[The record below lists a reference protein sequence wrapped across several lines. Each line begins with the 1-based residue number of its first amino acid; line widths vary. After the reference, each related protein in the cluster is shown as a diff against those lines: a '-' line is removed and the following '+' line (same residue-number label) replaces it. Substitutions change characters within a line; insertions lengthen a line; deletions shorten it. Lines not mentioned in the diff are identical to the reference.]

1 MRRLRVALAQIN
13 TTVGDLDGNSALILE
28 ALDQAGRAGADI
40 VAFPELTV
48 TGYPPEDLVLR
59 SDFVRDQ
66 RAALEK
72 IAAQVTTPAAVIGFV
87 GRDSAGGD
95 AITNSAALISQGE
108 IRHIYDKIILPN
120 YGVFDEERYFKSGH
134 SCPVFDIAG
143 IKLGINI
150 CEDVWTDVGPAEV
163 QCAAGA
169 EVIIN
174 INSSP
179 YWLGKLET
187 RRKLVSDLAKRNS
200 AYAVYVNQVGGQD
213 ELVFDGGSAVFGP
226 DGLVIARAKQF
237 EEALLVVD
245 LDLDA
250 PVTAASPTPDA
261 ELLDEVGS
269 AFHVSGSIEH
279 KEAKPEIA
287 SEIASAISQ
296 EAEVY
301 NALVVGTR
309 DYLAKTGFS
318 RVLIALSGGIDS
330 TLTAAIAV
338 DAIGAENVVGIGMP
352 SRYSSEGSVSD
363 AKELASRLGITMWT
377 IPIEPAHRTFEEM
390 VSEQFADTEPNTAE
404 ENVQARIRGVTMMSF
419 ANKFNWLVLTTGN
432 KSEMATGYATLYG
445 DMAGGFA
452 VLKDVPKTLVYRI
465 SNYRNANIP
474 GSALGNL
481 VDDRH
486 HDAQYAISP
495 EAPHASHPED
505 LEGSLRQ
512 PIERPIPQ
520 QVIDKPPS
528 AELRPDQFD
537 EDSLPPYPVLDRII
551 ERYVEQRISPAEIID
566 MEDSESGDRAD
577 EATVRRMIHLIDIN
591 EYKRRQSP
599 PGVKIT
605 ELAFGRDRRLPIA
618 NRYRG

>member
-1 MRRLRVALAQIN
+1 MRHLRVGLAQIN
-13 TTVGDLDGNSALILE
+13 TTIGDLDGNSALILK
-28 ALDQAGRAGADI
+28 ALDDARQAGADI

-48 TGYPPEDLVLR
+48 TGYPPEDLLLR

-66 RAALEK
+66 LAALEK
-72 IAAQVTTPAAVIGFV
+72 IAAQVTSPAAVIGFV
-87 GRDSAGGD
+87 GRDPNGSD
-95 AITNSAALISQGE
+95 AINNSAALISQGE
-108 IRHIYDKIILPN
+108 IRHVYDKIILPN
-120 YGVFDEERYFKSGH
+120 YGVFDEERYFKSGNT
-134 SCPVFDIAG
+134 CPVFDIAG
-143 IKLGINI
+143 IKLGINV

-187 RRKLVSDLAKRNS
+187 RRKLVSDLAKRNG

-226 DGLVIARAKQF
+226 DGSVIARAKQF
-237 EEALLVVD
+237 EEELLIVD

-250 PVTAASPTPDA
+250 SSKDGEERQ
-261 ELLDEVGS
+261 ELDIDRLAEVGS
-269 AFHVSGSIEH
+269 AVFVPGSIDLNES
-279 KEAKPEIA
+279 KPEIT
-287 SEIASAISQ
+287 SQIAPALSV

-330 TLTAAIAV
+330 TLTAAVAV
-338 DAIGAENVVGIGMP
+338 DAIGAENVVGVGMP

-363 AKELASRLGITMWT
+363 SQDLADRLGIKMWT
-377 IPIEPAHRTFEEM
+377 IPIEPAHRAFEEM
-390 VSEQFADTEPNTAE
+390 VSEQFAGTDPNTAE
-404 ENVQARIRGVTMMSF
+404 ENVQARIRGVAMMSF
-419 ANKFNWLVLTTGN
+419 SNKFNWIVLTTGN

-452 VLKDVPKTLVYRI
+452 VLKDVPKTLVYRVCD
-465 SNYRNANIP
+465 YRNRTVP
-474 GSALGNL
+474 GSALVYTL
-481 VDDRH
+481 
-486 HDAQYAISP
+486 
-495 EAPHASHPED
+495 EA
-505 LEGSLRQ
+505 
-512 PIERPIPQ
+512 PIPQ
-520 QVIDKPPS
+520 AVIDKPPS
-528 AELRPDQFD
+528 AELRPDQLD

-551 ERYVEQRISPAEIID
+551 ERYVEKRLSPVEIIA
-566 MEDSESGDRAD
+566 MESSESGDSAD

>member
-1 MRRLRVALAQIN
+1 MRHLRVGLAQIN
-13 TTVGDLDGNSALILE
+13 TTIGDLDGNSALILK
-28 ALDQAGRAGADI
+28 ALDDARQAGADI

-48 TGYPPEDLVLR
+48 TGYPPEDLLLR

-66 RAALEK
+66 LAALEK
-72 IAAQVTTPAAVIGFV
+72 IAAQVTSSAAVIGFV
-87 GRDSAGGD
+87 GRDPNGSD
-95 AITNSAALISQGE
+95 AINNSAALISQGE
-108 IRHIYDKIILPN
+108 IRHVYDKIILPN
-120 YGVFDEERYFKSGH
+120 YGVFDEERYFKSGNT
-134 SCPVFDIAG
+134 CPVFDIAG
-143 IKLGINI
+143 IKLGINV

-179 YWLGKLET
+179 YWVGKLET
-187 RRKLVSDLAKRNS
+187 RRKLVSDLAKRNG

-226 DGLVIARAKQF
+226 DGSVIARAKQF
-237 EEALLVVD
+237 EEELLIVD

-250 PVTAASPTPDA
+250 SSKDGEERQ
-261 ELLDEVGS
+261 ELDIDRLAEVGS
-269 AFHVSGSIEH
+269 AVFVPGSIDLNES
-279 KEAKPEIA
+279 KPEIT
-287 SEIASAISQ
+287 SQIAPALSV

-330 TLTAAIAV
+330 TLTAAVAV
-338 DAIGAENVVGIGMP
+338 DAIGAENVVGVGMP

-363 AKELASRLGITMWT
+363 SQDLADRLGIKMWT
-377 IPIEPAHRTFEEM
+377 IPIELAHRAFEEM
-390 VSEQFADTEPNTAE
+390 VSEQFAGTDPNTAE
-404 ENVQARIRGVTMMSF
+404 ENVQARIRGVAMMSF
-419 ANKFNWLVLTTGN
+419 SNKFNWIVLTTGN

-452 VLKDVPKTLVYRI
+452 VLKDVPKTLVYRVCD
-465 SNYRNANIP
+465 YRNRTVP
-474 GSALGNL
+474 GSALVYTL
-481 VDDRH
+481 
-486 HDAQYAISP
+486 
-495 EAPHASHPED
+495 EA
-505 LEGSLRQ
+505 
-512 PIERPIPQ
+512 PIPQ
-520 QVIDKPPS
+520 AVIDKPPS
-528 AELRPDQFD
+528 AELRPDQLD

-551 ERYVEQRISPAEIID
+551 ERYVEKRLSPVEIIA
-566 MEDSESGDRAD
+566 MESSESGDSAD